1 MQSPDHA
8 DIVYRASRNRSFYK
22 VVRFR
27 TIFLKWQTCS
37 QCFLASGSAKEWLE
51 AKTQTTHAHTHKKNQ
66 IWDQLLPI
74 TEPQAEGK
82 GYAESDVG
90 RRRKRHLQSM
100 HCKHK
105 HARPRPYTTRAHS
118 NIRLSLC
125 AARHNN
131 HSASRQMLSLALIR
145 TIGRGS
151 KTENQEK
158 RHQRWNQ
165 TDKTQMAAKTRP
177 FGTKDPINGHWAFF
191 KTFLLTFFFF
201 FTFYGIFFL

>member
-1 MQSPDHA
+1 MIGGKNTNHT
-8 DIVYRASRNRSFYK
+8 
-22 VVRFR
+22 R
-27 TIFLKWQTCS
+27 TH
-37 QCFLASGSAKEWLE
+37 
-51 AKTQTTHAHTHKKNQ
+51 TQKKNQ

-105 HARPRPYTTRAHS
+105 HARPRPYTTRARS

-125 AARHNN
+125 AARHNI

-145 TIGRGS
+145 PLAEEVRP
-151 KTENQEK
+151 
-158 RHQRWNQ
+158 R
-165 TDKTQMAAKTRP
+165 TRRNA
-177 FGTKDPINGHWAFF
+177 TKDETRQIKHRWQQRQDLLGQKILSMDTEPSSRLCCSLFF
-191 KTFLLTFFFF
+191 FYLLWYFFLLNWL
-201 FTFYGIFFL
+201 I